1 MDPHR
6 GLTGGLG
13 GRGQEAQSGVK
24 RAEPGRQESGLT
36 SRALVTE
43 VTLGLGRAAE
53 PRMSNG
59 RAGMA
64 LLLGGG
70 GRGLEARPKAR
81 RPGPGQR
88 NQTDGARPPLS
99 A

>member
-1 MDPHR
+1 M
-6 GLTGGLG
+6 
-13 GRGQEAQSGVK
+13 K
-24 RAEPGRQESGLT
+24 RAEPGRQAAGLT

-43 VTLGLGRAAE
+43 VTVGLGRAAE

-59 RAGMA
+59 RAAMA